1 MTGKRSKTVVERRRL
16 LDTRKSITHRVT
28 IEDASGAHQ
37 LYLTVG
43 LYEDGRPGELFLR
56 LGKAGS
62 TLNGLLDVIGIE
74 MSFGLQHDVPLALYC
89 HKLRDMAFP
98 PAGPTSNPEIPS
110 CSSVVD
116 YVAQWLEREFG
127 EGEAEA

>member
-1 MTGKRSKTVVERRRL
+1 MSERKVVADRDRL
-16 LDTRKSITHRVT
+16 PDTRQSVTHRVT
-28 IEDASGAHQ
+28 IEDAGGAHQ
-37 LYLTVG
+37 LYITVG
-43 LYEDGRPGELFLR
+43 LYEDRRPGELFLR

-89 HKLRDMAFP
+89 RKLRDMAFP
-98 PAGPTSNPEIPS
+98 PAGPTSNPDIPS

-127 EGEAEA
+127 ESEAAT

>member
-1 MTGKRSKTVVERRRL
+1 MTEPRCAERHRL
-16 LDTRKSITHRVT
+16 PDTRRSITHRVT
-28 IEDASGAHQ
+28 IEDPIGANQ

-43 LYEDGRPGELFLR
+43 LYEDGLPGELFLR

-74 MSFGLQHDVPLALYC
+74 MSFGLQHGVPLALYC
-89 HKLRDMAFP
+89 NKLRDMAFP
-98 PAGPTSNPEIPS
+98 PAGPTSNPDIPS

-116 YVAQWLEREFG
+116 YLARWLEREFG
-127 EGEAEA
+127 CE